1 MAGPEARPAV
11 SVHVFVEGD
20 EVTPVRIPLELF
32 NVTEHGSPT
41 VWTAQEDA
49 TEGYC
54 QVEVNP
60 PCLAPRMAC
69 SRRAR
74 VQYLVGR

>member
-49 TEGYC
+49 TEA
-54 QVEVNP
+54 
-60 PCLAPRMAC
+60 L
-69 SRRAR
+69 
-74 VQYLVGR
+74 